1 MKTLQDFK
9 DELNKFI
16 SAIEEN
22 YREMFKTFE
31 EAGELDL
38 TEDENTE
45 ALTYMTIRV
54 AKMQQV
60 INELEE

>member
-9 DELNKFI
+9 DELEWFV
-16 SAIEEN
+16 SAIEDN
-22 YREMFKTFE
+22 YREMFKVFE
-31 EAGELDL
+31 KAGELDL

-45 ALTYMTIRV
+45 ALTYMTIRI

>member
-9 DELNKFI
+9 DELEWFI
-16 SAIEEN
+16 SAIEDN
-22 YREMFKTFE
+22 YREMFKVFE
-31 EAGELDL
+31 KAGELDL

-45 ALTYMTIRV
+45 ALTYMTIRI

-60 INELEE
+60 IAELEE

>member
-9 DELNKFI
+9 DELNKFL
-16 SAIEEN
+16 SAIEDN
-22 YREMFKTFE
+22 YREMFKVFE
-31 EAGELDL
+31 KAGELDL

-45 ALTYMTIRV
+45 ALTYMTIRI

-60 INELEE
+60 IAELEE